1 MCWFLVFEEDANYD
15 GIDDTIPFQ
24 LTEKS
29 NERFANKINEG
40 NIQNPYYEGDLDVLA
55 QGNDRSRINT
65 LYPNTSDVDIVT
77 SSQNIYYEL

>member
-65 LYPNTSDVDIVT
+65 LCPDTSDVDIVT
-77 SSQNIYYEL
+77 SSQNIYYQL